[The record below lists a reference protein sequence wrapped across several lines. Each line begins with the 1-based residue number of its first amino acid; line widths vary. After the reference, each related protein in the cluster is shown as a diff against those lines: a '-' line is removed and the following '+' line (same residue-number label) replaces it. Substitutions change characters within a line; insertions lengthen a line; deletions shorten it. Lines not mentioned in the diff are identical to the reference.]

1 MALSSSG
8 QSTAAPS
15 DVDEPGPAPTVP
27 RIRRHRPPKVSPE
40 ELRAALLS
48 AISEG
53 DVNAAEVRATLVF
66 FACFSPTCTLGR
78 SLCYFA

>member
-15 DVDEPGPAPTVP
+15 DVDEPDPAPTVP
-27 RIRRHRPPKVSPE
+27 RIHKHRPPKVLPE

-48 AISEG
+48 ALKESNGEPVE
-53 DVNAAEVRATLVF
+53 DVKKVSDSIKIMLQEQ
-66 FACFSPTCTLGR
+66 
-78 SLCYFA
+78 